1 MTSTAGAAIDGGA
14 GLTTSTTGGAGLTS
28 AAGGAPCGACAIAT
42 IDIAA
47 NTTASRVLTSN
58 HRFFIL
64 LPYKSLQFPV
74 VLDARPCALG
84 PAVHGGRLEL
94 AYSKPGSGGFI
105 EAPVAGRAL
114 DLAFQHLAVDV
125 DPEGQRHQAGFVG
138 AYRGGRVSWLR
149 AGGRV
154 HDSRSPCRH
163 PRRRDRHRGRRRH
176 HRRDRRWQL
185 HRN

>member
-1 MTSTAGAAIDGGA
+1 MTSVAGAAIGGGA

-28 AAGGAPCGACAIAT
+28 AAGGGAPCGACAIAT
-42 IDIAA
+42 IDSAA
-47 NTTASRVLTSN
+47 NTTASRTLMSN

-64 LPYKSLQFPV
+64 LLCKSLQFLV

-84 PAVHGGRLEL
+84 PAVHGSRLEL
-94 AYSKPGSGGFI
+94 AYSKPGSGRFI

-125 DPEGQRHQAGFVG
+125 YQEGQRHQAGFVG
-138 AYRGGRVSWLR
+138 AYRGCRVRGLR
-149 AGGRV
+149 AGARV

-163 PRRRDRHRGRRRH
+163 PR
-176 HRRDRRWQL
+176 
-185 HRN
+185 